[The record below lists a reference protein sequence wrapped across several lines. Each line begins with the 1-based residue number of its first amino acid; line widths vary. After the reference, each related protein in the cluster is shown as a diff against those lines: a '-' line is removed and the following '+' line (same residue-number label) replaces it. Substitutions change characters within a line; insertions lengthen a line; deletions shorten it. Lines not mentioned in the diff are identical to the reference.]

1 MNKLIKEF
9 RDFFVG
15 GNVIDLAVAFIV
27 GTLFAQIV
35 KALVDYVLMPFIGI
49 IFGKPNFDSALVLT
63 INHSQIRF
71 GSFLTVAVG
80 VTLTALAVF
89 MFVVKPYNAF
99 RLRRQRLEESPVG
112 PTEIQL
118 LAEIRDLLR
127 ASR

>member
-1 MNKLIKEF
+1 MNDLIKEF
-9 RDFFVG
+9 RDFFIG
-15 GNVIDLAVAFIV
+15 GNVIELAVAFIV

-35 KALVDYVLMPFIGI
+35 KALVDFVLMPFIGI

-80 VTLTALAVF
+80 VTLTAVAVF
-89 MFVVKPYNAF
+89 LFVVKPYNAF
-99 RLRRQRLEESPVG
+99 RARRHRLEESPVG

>member
-63 INHSQIRF
+63 INHSQIHF

-99 RLRRQRLEESPVG
+99 RYRRQVLEESALG